1 MSVRLTLLAALVTS
15 GYFCTSAPAQ
25 DPSPN
30 PLMEVPP
37 VESSW
42 TDLTDGIDSKE
53 DWEGRRPEIKQQFL
67 DLIRDQYKP
76 EKLPLDLQEHER
88 VVVEGRYTRTL
99 ISYAV
104 EAGERAHAYLGIP
117 LNATGPMPAVV
128 VLHQTYDN
136 GAREPAGLEGNP
148 DYAQFDHLC
157 RRGYVVIAPD
167 HFVAGRRIPEE
178 GAYDTTAFHEKHPE
192 WTAVGKF
199 TFEHNIAIDVLE
211 TLSEVDATRIG
222 AIGHSLGGQG
232 AIFLTAYDDRI
243 KVAVSNCP
251 APTFRHNPS
260 VESWAR
266 GSWYSYF
273 KHLRPGIL
281 NKELPSIDFHHMA
294 ALAAPRPML
303 HLAALNDGNPGTQ
316 RQRLL
321 MMLSIADIYD
331 VVGAPESHAFFFHGK
346 GHGAPHESRQ
356 LMYAWL
362 DTYLKPPE
370 ATATRLVEVATAAG
384 K

>member
-1 MSVRLTLLAALVTS
+1 MRQVKLVVFVAGLFAAAA
-15 GYFCTSAPAQ
+15 YAQ
-25 DPSPN
+25 DTPTN

-42 TDLTDGIDSKE
+42 NDLTEGLASKE
-53 DWEGRRPEIKQQFL
+53 DWEARRPEIKQAFL

-76 EKLPLDLQEHER
+76 KKPPLDLQVLETAD
-88 VVVEGRYTRTL
+88 VEGNYTRKL

-104 EAGERAHAYLGIP
+104 EANERAHAYVGIP
-117 LNATGPMPAVV
+117 SDATGSMPAIV

-136 GAREPAGLEGNP
+136 GAREPAGLEGDS
-148 DYAQFDHLC
+148 DYAQLDHLC
-157 RRGYVVIAPD
+157 RKGYIVIAPD
-167 HFVAGRRIPEE
+167 HFVAGRRIPEK

-199 TFEHNIAIDVLE
+199 TYEHSIAIDVLE
-211 TLSEVDATRIG
+211 TLPEVDRERVG
-222 AIGHSLGGQG
+222 VIGHSLGGQG

-266 GSWYSYF
+266 GSWYTYF

-281 NKELPSIDFHHMA
+281 NKELPPIDFHHMA

-303 HLAALNDGNPGTQ
+303 HIAALNDGNPGTQ
-316 RQRLL
+316 RQRVL
-321 MMLSIADIYD
+321 MMLSVADIYD
-331 VVGAPESHAFFFHGK
+331 LVGAPENHAFYFHGR

-356 LMYAWL
+356 LMYGWL
-362 DTYLKPPE
+362 NTYLKPPE
-370 ATATRLVEVATAAG
+370 ATATRLVHGPATAG
-384 K
+384 E